1 MAIAFVILV
10 LNQNKS
16 MSKENI
22 KLKVNPNQ
30 RKKLTFRVT
39 PEGAQLLKNGQM
51 PLTALA
57 GLLGGIGGVKGV
69 EYANDRF
76 AERDD
81 SSGSDDIEDAD
92 IEEDSNDLCEYEVP
106 TSVEFSESV
115 TDEMSFNQAF
125 QTAREELGQGGFFTW
140 RGQHYNTYNK
150 EEWDSFSEED
160 KKEFFKMFQENTD
173 FENGKDNTHED
184 TIVPDHGGSEPD
196 PNRNQEKEQ
205 EGDEGNESSEIE
217 EVTLEEIG
225 SDEEIIEGLNDGE
238 AYTEEDNYGEDIT

>member
-1 MAIAFVILV
+1 
-10 LNQNKS
+10 

-30 RKKLTFRVT
+30 GKKLTFRVT
-39 PEGAQLLKNGQM
+39 PEGAQLLKKGQM
-51 PLTALA
+51 PLSVLA
-57 GLLGGIGGVKGV
+57 GLLGGIGGVKGF
-69 EYANDRF
+69 EYAKDRY
-76 AERDD
+76 AQRDD
-81 SSGSDDIEDAD
+81 SSGNDDIEDVD

-140 RGQHYNTYNK
+140 RGQYYNTYNK

-173 FENGKDNTHED
+173 FENGKDNSNED
-184 TIVPDHGGSEPD
+184 TIVPDHGGVNQTPIGTRKK
-196 PNRNQEKEQ
+196 NRK
-205 EGDEGNESSEIE
+205 
-217 EVTLEEIG
+217 
-225 SDEEIIEGLNDGE
+225 
-238 AYTEEDNYGEDIT
+238 AMTETKVVKLKK

>member
-1 MAIAFVILV
+1 MGIALV
-10 LNQNKS
+10 LLILNQNKS
-16 MSKENI
+16 MSRKNI

-39 PEGAQLLKNGQM
+39 PEGAQLLKNGKM
-51 PLTALA
+51 PLIALA

-69 EYANDRF
+69 EYANARY

-81 SSGSDDIEDAD
+81 SPESDDIEDAV
-92 IEEDSNDLCEYEVP
+92 IEVDSNDLCEYEVP

-125 QTAREELGQGGFFTW
+125 QMAREELGQGGFFTW
-140 RGQHYNTYNK
+140 RGQHYNTYSK
-150 EEWDSFSEED
+150 EEWDSFSEGD

-173 FENGKDNTHED
+173 FENGNDNSNEETV
-184 TIVPDHGGSEPD
+184 VPDHGGSEPE

-205 EGDEGNESSEIE
+205 EGDDGNKSLENE
-217 EVTLEEIG
+217 EVSLEEIG

>member
-1 MAIAFVILV
+1 MGIALV
-10 LNQNKS
+10 LLILNQNKS
-16 MSKENI
+16 MSRENI

-39 PEGAQLLKNGQM
+39 PEGARLLKNGKM
-51 PLTALA
+51 PLMALA

-69 EYANDRF
+69 DYANDRY

-81 SSGSDDIEDAD
+81 SPESDNIEDAD
-92 IEEDSNDLCEYEVP
+92 IEVDSSDLCEYEVP

-173 FENGKDNTHED
+173 FENGNDNSNEETV
-184 TIVPDHGGSEPD
+184 VPDHDGSEPE
-196 PNRNQEKEQ
+196 PNRNQEKE
-205 EGDEGNESSEIE
+205 GDKEDESSENE
-217 EVTLEEIG
+217 EVSLEEIG